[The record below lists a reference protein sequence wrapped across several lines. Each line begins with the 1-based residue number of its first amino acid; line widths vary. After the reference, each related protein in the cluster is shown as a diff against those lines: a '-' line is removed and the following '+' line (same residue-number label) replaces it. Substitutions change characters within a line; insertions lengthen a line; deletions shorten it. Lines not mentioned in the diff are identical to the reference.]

1 MKSIIIL
8 SIILITIFGLVL
20 LNIYHPIIT
29 TNFKKLAN
37 NVRANKNHN
46 DELAKTDKI
55 IAEIT
60 SPNTELKSVNTRVE
74 GFEDGSI
81 YKKHKLIDANGC
93 YEPTFS
99 RCDDENGERGYKIF
113 TPFQNDCL
121 SAGRGLTEFDAAFA
135 QVDKYLNNMPNE
147 AGSEPDLDIRRA
159 TCIKKPTVKQG
170 LGMFGLCNRLELTD
184 RYCALDSQKEE
195 LAGLNPGL
203 EVEDLERGMRNMEL
217 IHSVCFPDTTMTCAT
232 VTTNPAT
239 STTLSS

>member
-1 MKSIIIL
+1 MNSIIIL
-8 SIILITIFGLVL
+8 GIIFVLVL
-20 LNIYHPIIT
+20 INIYYPVLT
-29 TNFKKLAN
+29 TNFRRLVN
-37 NVRANKNHN
+37 EIRSNKNHN
-46 DELAKTDKI
+46 DELAKTDRI

-60 SPNTELKSVNTRVE
+60 SPNTELKSVNTMTE

-81 YKKHKLIDANGC
+81 YKKNKLIDSNGC

-99 RCDDENGERGYKIF
+99 RCNDENGERGYKIF

-147 AGSEPDLDIRRA
+147 SGAEPDLNLRRA
-159 TCIKKPTVKQG
+159 TCINKPAVKQG
-170 LGMFGLCNRLELTD
+170 LGMFGLCNRRELTD
-184 RYCALDSQKEE
+184 RYCALDAQKEE

-217 IHSVCFPDTTMTCAT
+217 IHNVCFPDTTITCAT
-232 VTTNPAT
+232 VPTV
-239 STTLSS
+239 SSS